1 MKHNR
6 TWARLLEK
14 ENDWLEKD
22 LFEEQNIKTEAGPGR
37 PKVQFKDA
45 SDRTKRKRVAELVDQ
60 HETDALAAAAAVRGK
75 QSPGKSDV
83 AFVIKRTKKD
93 AEGVRRS
100 IEESKKKPVKM
111 TPEDA
116 LALKTACN
124 LSDDQYQMIRNSS
137 KDHNA
142 DIYPSLHTILE
153 EKNKCYP
160 SQIEFTETSAKCN
173 LQQMCEHTLSRVI
186 KMVDFSR
193 NTD

>member
-1 MKHNR
+1 MYVHVYSDLISVTILTMKRKDLIEIVRKEGINNKSLVNTLCEYAKVEDDGKEKVKTFLNNLKKRYMKHNR

-100 IEESKKKPVKM
+100 IEESKKMPIKM

-116 LALKTACN
+116 LALNC
-124 LSDDQYQMIRNSS
+124 
-137 KDHNA
+137 
-142 DIYPSLHTILE
+142 
-153 EKNKCYP
+153 
-160 SQIEFTETSAKCN
+160 
-173 LQQMCEHTLSRVI
+173 LQS
-186 KMVDFSR
+186 
-193 NTD
+193 